1 MTQDQKLFLKLW
13 IFPQIV
19 KMPRISSAD
28 ATMLAVH
35 DLIEVSQNPVPAA
48 PFSTFNDTHQ
58 TKLRSLAGIFNI
70 IPKDTQ
76 KKSKDRYNVNSS
88 GTQEAV
94 TGPMQGSAPTTHHY
108 PTRQLQHHT
117 KFPRV
122 QVTKEKGNPGTPPR
136 VAPRVVPLI
145 TKEEINN
152 MTQPIPNTTHSIN
165 QYYGT

>member
-76 KKSKDRYNVNSS
+76 KQSKDRYNGNSS

-94 TGPMQGSAPTTHHY
+94 TGPIQGSAPTTHH
-108 PTRQLQHHT
+108 
-117 KFPRV
+117 
-122 QVTKEKGNPGTPPR
+122 
-136 VAPRVVPLI
+136 
-145 TKEEINN
+145 
-152 MTQPIPNTTHSIN
+152 
-165 QYYGT
+165 